1 MSSPSPTPPPPPS
14 PERPAGSEPP
24 VAFDISEE
32 YGTARKNLPPARI
45 VGLCVA
51 AVAVAVVLYGLF
63 QKAHPYSTGSID
75 EIVSIPVAGQDMV
88 MVAINVSVENHA
100 TKPAWIHTIQAT
112 LDTGAN
118 QFTDDGVPAVDA
130 QRYFQ
135 AFPELKQKALDI
147 LKPETR
153 LDPAGKVSGTVV
165 VSFPVKDDVFAHRKS
180 LRVTITPYEERPLV
194 LEK

>member
-1 MSSPSPTPPPPPS
+1 MSTSSSTPPPAPL

-24 VAFDISEE
+24 IDFDISEE

-45 VGLCVA
+45 LLLCVA
-51 AVAVAVVLYGLF
+51 VVGIAVVVYALV
-63 QKAHPYSTGSID
+63 QKAHPYTTGSID
-75 EIVSIPVAGQDMV
+75 EIVSVPVTGQDMV
-88 MVAINVSVENHA
+88 MAAVNVSVENHS

-135 AFPELKQKALDI
+135 AFPALKQKAFEI
-147 LKPETR
+147 LTPETR
-153 LDPAGKVSGTVV
+153 LNPGSKVSGTVV
-165 VSFPVKDDVFAHRKS
+165 VSFPVKDDAFAHRKS
-180 LRVTITPYEERPLV
+180 LTVTITPYEERPLV
-194 LEK
+194 LRK